1 MSVMV
6 VSIAKNGRMVLPAE
20 ARKALGL
27 DDASQLRVEVTDDG
41 VQITTPRQ
49 ALMRA
54 RERIKNLVPSER
66 SLSTEVIDD
75 RQEEVAQEGIVE

>member
-1 MSVMV
+1 MSVMIV
-6 VSIAKNGRMVLPAE
+6 NIAKNGRMVLPAE

-27 DDASQLRVEVTDDG
+27 DDASQLRVEVTDNG
-41 VQITTPRQ
+41 IQITTPRQ

-54 RERIKNLVPSER
+54 RERIQNLVPAER

-75 RQEEVAQEGIVE
+75 RREEVAQEGIIE

>member
-6 VSIAKNGRMVLPAE
+6 VNIAKNGRMVLPAE

-41 VQITTPRQ
+41 IQITTPRQ

-75 RQEEVAQEGIVE
+75 RREEIEQERIAE

>member
-6 VSIAKNGRMVLPAE
+6 VTIAKNGRMVLPAE

-27 DDASQLRVEVTDDG
+27 DDASQLRVEVTNDG
-41 VQITTPRQ
+41 IQITTPRQ

-75 RQEEVAQEGIVE
+75 RREEVAQEGIVE

>member
-6 VSIAKNGRMVLPAE
+6 VNIAKNGRMVLPAE

-41 VQITTPRQ
+41 VKITTPRQ

-54 RERIKNLVPSER
+54 RECIKNLVPSDR

-75 RQEEVAQEGIVE
+75 RREEVAQEGIVE

>member
-6 VSIAKNGRMVLPAE
+6 VNIARNGRMVLPVE

-27 DDASQLRVEVTDDG
+27 DDASQLRVEVTDNG

-54 RERIKNLVPSER
+54 RERIKNLVPAER
-66 SLSTEVIDD
+66 SLSAEVIDD
-75 RQEEVAQEGIVE
+75 RREEVAQEGIVE